1 VSARL
6 DHLVVAAATLAEG
19 RSWVEEELGVPLEGG
34 GRHEAFG
41 THNALLR
48 LGTQSYLEVIAVD
61 PAAGAPARRRWFEL
75 GTPALARRLG
85 DGPVLVHWVV
95 AVSRAALAAAAPVHG
110 QPLDLSRGDNRW
122 TLTVPDDGSLPMGGV
137 LPSLIAWTT
146 TPPARSLQDRGVEL
160 RRLALATPEAGRL
173 RACLAALDLV
183 EPPVVVDADHPSLKA
198 ILQTPLGLV
207 SI

>member
-1 VSARL
+1 
-6 DHLVVAAATLAEG
+6 
-19 RSWVEEELGVPLEGG
+19 
-34 GRHEAFG
+34 
-41 THNALLR
+41 
-48 LGTQSYLEVIAVD
+48 
-61 PAAGAPARRRWFEL
+61 
-75 GTPALARRLG
+75 
-85 DGPVLVHWVV
+85 
-95 AVSRAALAAAAPVHG
+95 VHG

-137 LPSLIAWTT
+137 LPSLIAWKT
-146 TPPARSLQDRGVEL
+146 TPPAGSLQDRGVEL